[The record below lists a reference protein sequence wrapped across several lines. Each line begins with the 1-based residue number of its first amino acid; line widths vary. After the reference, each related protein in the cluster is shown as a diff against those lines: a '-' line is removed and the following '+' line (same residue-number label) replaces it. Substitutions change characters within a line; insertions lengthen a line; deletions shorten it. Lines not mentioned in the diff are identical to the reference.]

1 MAILFPRPSDTMYR
15 PRPHK
20 LSSRYRSPRVHFLV
34 SCHKPTPVTYLLQS
48 PYPTDTGGRRC
59 KTAGRYRVSSG
70 HDTKGEN
77 LLRCFGTENISVI
90 NVRGAS
96 DHRINEGQ
104 GLIVL
109 AGLAPSV
116 RPERS
121 TLSEMMRDRPSLEA
135 RVATSRSSESATR
148 LSSSKVTS
156 IPLVCG
162 IIVLLTVSP

>member
-1 MAILFPRPSDTMYR
+1 M
-15 PRPHK
+15 
-20 LSSRYRSPRVHFLV
+20 
-34 SCHKPTPVTYLLQS
+34 
-48 PYPTDTGGRRC
+48 
-59 KTAGRYRVSSG
+59 
-70 HDTKGEN
+70 
-77 LLRCFGTENISVI
+77 I

-121 TLSEMMRDRPSLEA
+121 TLSEMMRDKPSLEA